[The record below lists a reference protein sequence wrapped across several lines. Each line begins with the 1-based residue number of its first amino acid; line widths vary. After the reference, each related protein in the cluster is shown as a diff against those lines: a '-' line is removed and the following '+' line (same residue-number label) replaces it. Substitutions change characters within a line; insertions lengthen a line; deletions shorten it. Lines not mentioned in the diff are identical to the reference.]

1 MRLDNPWWFEGRIR
15 PDYRALKPRAFID
28 RFSDLVTQTDVHR
41 AVVLVGSRRVGKT
54 VLLQHVVRELLDAHQ
69 FEPCEVAY
77 ISLDQPLYT
86 GLSIEEAAQEAREAS
101 GNPRNPRVLVL
112 DEIQYLAD
120 WERHL
125 KVFVDSYPSVRC
137 VVSGSAAAA
146 LRLKSIESGAG
157 RFTEFL
163 LPPLTYYEYL
173 NLQGIDGLV
182 EHEDDNRYRLIDVG
196 ELNRHFIEYVNFG
209 GYPEIISSPAIR
221 SDFERY
227 VGADI
232 VDKVLLRDIPSLYG
246 IQDTQELNSLFV
258 SLAHNTAGEVSL
270 EELSR
275 DSGVTKPTLKRYL
288 EYLEAAFLIRVIH
301 RIDHDATRFKR
312 ATRFKVYVSAP
323 ALRSALL
330 GPVSADEGA
339 VGAMAET
346 AVMAQL
352 LHSNLSLHYARWRGG
367 AVDLVCLDRL
377 QRPQWCVEVR
387 WSDRHVYRLSGLK
400 GLDAFVSRHP
410 AARPFVTTRT
420 ATKTGAIGSNES
432 RVDLVPVSLYCY
444 IVGHQAVRDPSA
456 LATFR
461 ITA

>member
-1 MRLDNPWWFEGRIR
+1 MRLDNPWWSEGRIR
-15 PDYRALKPRAFID
+15 PDYRALKPRAFIE
-28 RFSDLVTQTDVHR
+28 RFSALVTQTDVHR
-41 AVVLVGSRRVGKT
+41 AVVLMGSRRVGKT
-54 VLLQHVVRELLDAHQ
+54 VLLQHVVSELLHVHRY
-69 FEPCEVAY
+69 EPCEVAY

-86 GLSIEEAAQEAREAS
+86 GLSIEEAAQETREAS
-101 GNPRNPRVLVL
+101 SNPRNPRVLVL

-125 KVFVDSYPSVRC
+125 KVFVDSNPGVRC

-182 EHEDDNRYRLIDVG
+182 EHEDDNSYRLIDIA
-196 ELNRHFIEYVNFG
+196 ELNRHFIEYLNFG

-221 SDFERY
+221 SDFGRFL
-227 VGADI
+227 GSDI
-232 VDKVLLRDIPSLYG
+232 VDKILMRDIPSLYG
-246 IQDTQELNSLFV
+246 IQDTRELNSLFV

-270 EELSR
+270 EKLAR

-288 EYLEAAFLIRVIH
+288 DYLEAAFLIRVIN

-312 ATRFKVYVSAP
+312 ATHFKVYVTAP
-323 ALRSALL
+323 ALRNALL

-339 VGAMAET
+339 MRAIAET
-346 AVMAQL
+346 SVVAQL

-367 AVDLVCLDRL
+367 AVDLVCLDSL
-377 QRPQWCVEVR
+377 QRPQWCVEVK
-387 WSDRHVYRLSGLK
+387 WSDRPVYRLSDLK
-400 GLDAFVSRHP
+400 GLGAFVNQHP
-410 AARPFVTTRT
+410 TANPFVTTRT
-420 ATKTGAIGSNES
+420 ATKTGVIGPNES
-432 RVDLVPVSLYCY
+432 RVDLVPASLYCY
-444 IVGHQAVRDPSA
+444 IVGHRSVRDPSA
-456 LATFR
+456 PATFR
-461 ITA
+461 ISA